1 MNLSVYGSDWR
12 FGRDL
17 PSGFSGVA
25 ELYRARVLKIKRSR
39 SDHARIA
46 TNDDEGCKKGEL
58 P

>member
-39 SDHARIA
+39 YDHRRIA
-46 TNDDEGCKKGEL
+46 ASADDGCKKGEL